1 MNARPQTSLDT
12 LSFDDGVLLARHAG
26 GDDGALEKLLE
37 RNRPR
42 VTAFVRGKVF
52 DTLVV
57 DDLVQETMLRAWVG
71 VRSFAGE
78 SSFGTWLHAIAR
90 NVCID
95 HIRRSGRKREVPFDD
110 AVSDA
115 ARRATAPM
123 DRVPDARL
131 RPADRAAADA
141 QFRGELERA
150 LGGLPTGQRG
160 LDPGDE
166 RGHVAGL
173 IPPGHREAV
182 QVEDL
187 ADQAGQGSRPLH
199 RAMGVRR
206 GRRGRL
212 GEVGV
217 HELHQ
222 LVHADRAQHA
232 PANVD

>member
-1 MNARPQTSLDT
+1 MNARPQTALDT

-150 LGGLPTGQRG
+150 LGGLPTGQREAFVMRGG
-160 LDPGDE
+160 LELKFAEIAE
-166 RGHVAGL
+166 RVGIGVPTAKSRVRYAVERLQEALEEFRVAVSG
-173 IPPGHREAV
+173 EFAAV
-182 QVEDL
+182 
-187 ADQAGQGSRPLH
+187 P
-199 RAMGVRR
+199 VRIAR
-206 GRRGRL
+206 
-212 GEVGV
+212 
-217 HELHQ
+217 
-222 LVHADRAQHA
+222 
-232 PANVD
+232 